1 MHGGFHTCAKGVP
14 LRSKVAAI
22 ITVFLFGV
30 GLLVFIMVQM
40 QNYASIIN
48 DAGSVRGATQRA
60 VKLEIAGLP
69 NEDVVE
75 RVDEVLASLIDREDQ
90 RPLKSRETREFEEA
104 LSRIEDE
111 WGLIKQ

>member
-1 MHGGFHTCAKGVP
+1 M
-14 LRSKVAAI
+14 RSKVAAI

-75 RVDEVLASLIDREDQ
+75 RVDEVLASLIDRFLRDN
-90 RPLKSRETREFEEA
+90 EA
-104 LSRIEDE
+104 VERGELFAYMGFPENWKDVARYRM
-111 WGLIKQ
+111 